1 MARHRLCRATVVGR
15 LRLAVVALLMLA
27 AAVPVHAAPS
37 PPIPPI
43 VPATPATL
51 TTPIAPA
58 ALPLPADSIYQLPV
72 LLTDQTGHSFRL
84 DERRGQPMLISMF
97 FTSCQFVC
105 PMLTDALRDTA
116 AKLQAGERE
125 QLKILMVSFD
135 PAHDSVA
142 VLKRTADQH
151 RLDSPQWTLARAD
164 DKSVRKL
171 AAVLG
176 IQYRALSNGDFNHTT
191 ALILIDA
198 DGRIAG
204 RTAQLGVADA
214 AFVKLVKAAAQS
226 QGR

>member
-1 MARHRLCRATVVGR
+1 MVGR
-15 LRLAVVALLMLA
+15 LRLAVVALLMQA
-27 AAVPVHAAPS
+27 AAVPAHAAPS
-37 PPIPPI
+37 PPSPPT
-43 VPATPATL
+43 VPTAS
-51 TTPIAPA
+51 IAPA

-72 LLTDQTGHSFRL
+72 LLTDQTGRSFRL

-151 RLDSPQWTLARAD
+151 RLDSPQWTLARAE

-171 AAVLG
+171 AQCWASSTGRCQTVT
-176 IQYRALSNGDFNHTT
+176 STT
-191 ALILIDA
+191 PPP
-198 DGRIAG
+198 
-204 RTAQLGVADA
+204 
-214 AFVKLVKAAAQS
+214 
-226 QGR
+226 

>member
-1 MARHRLCRATVVGR
+1 MVCS
-15 LRLAVVALLMLA
+15 LRLAAAALLMQA
-27 AAVPVHAAPS
+27 AAAPAHAAPS
-37 PPIPPI
+37 PPTVPTAPTPPT
-43 VPATPATL
+43 VPTAS
-51 TTPIAPA
+51 IALA

-72 LLTDQTGHSFRL
+72 LLTDQTGRSFRL

-135 PAHDSVA
+135 PAHDSVT